1 MLVFMSFSSPVLSR
15 RFRTSGTCVCYDS
28 LVVDSKA
35 FKRYG
40 VLFPTDEA
48 LLLSGWVPVRSA
60 TNFQL
65 SKSQGFKTR
74 AKGEGAAQ
82 QSTMSLWSSYRSLT
96 PKTRALFGV
105 GLMAWASL
113 GLWFSPQI
121 ENAMGM
127 VPSAEEKEELER
139 KLALRVS
146 RVEKGN

>member
-1 MLVFMSFSSPVLSR
+1 
-15 RFRTSGTCVCYDS
+15 
-28 LVVDSKA
+28 
-35 FKRYG
+35 
-40 VLFPTDEA
+40 
-48 LLLSGWVPVRSA
+48 
-60 TNFQL
+60 
-65 SKSQGFKTR
+65 
-74 AKGEGAAQ
+74 
-82 QSTMSLWSSYRSLT
+82 MSLWRYAVQQTLARPYSYKTNTGWYSSYRSLT

>member
-1 MLVFMSFSSPVLSR
+1 
-15 RFRTSGTCVCYDS
+15 
-28 LVVDSKA
+28 
-35 FKRYG
+35 
-40 VLFPTDEA
+40 
-48 LLLSGWVPVRSA
+48 
-60 TNFQL
+60 
-65 SKSQGFKTR
+65 
-74 AKGEGAAQ
+74 
-82 QSTMSLWSSYRSLT
+82 MSLWSSYRSLT

-113 GLWFSPQI
+113 GLWFSPQV

>member
-1 MLVFMSFSSPVLSR
+1 
-15 RFRTSGTCVCYDS
+15 
-28 LVVDSKA
+28 
-35 FKRYG
+35 
-40 VLFPTDEA
+40 
-48 LLLSGWVPVRSA
+48 
-60 TNFQL
+60 
-65 SKSQGFKTR
+65 
-74 AKGEGAAQ
+74 
-82 QSTMSLWSSYRSLT
+82 MSLWSSYRSLT

>member
-1 MLVFMSFSSPVLSR
+1 MSV
-15 RFRTSGTCVCYDS
+15 
-28 LVVDSKA
+28 
-35 FKRYG
+35 
-40 VLFPTDEA
+40 
-48 LLLSGWVPVRSA
+48 
-60 TNFQL
+60 
-65 SKSQGFKTR
+65 
-74 AKGEGAAQ
+74 
-82 QSTMSLWSSYRSLT
+82 WSSYRSLT